1 METQKFRIKH
11 GVISL
16 YTILL
21 VGGGHVKNQLMILT
35 AVQ

>member
-11 GVISL
+11 GVLSL

-21 VGGGHVKNQLMILT
+21 VGGHVKNQLMILT
-35 AVQ
+35 AVK